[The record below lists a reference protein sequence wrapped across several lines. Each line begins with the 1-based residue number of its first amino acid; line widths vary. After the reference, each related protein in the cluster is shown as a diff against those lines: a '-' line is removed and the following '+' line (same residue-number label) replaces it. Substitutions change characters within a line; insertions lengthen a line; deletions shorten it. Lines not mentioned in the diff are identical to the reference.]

1 MFDARDLVVGYGTAR
16 PPALTGVSICVPAG
30 SLYAV
35 LGPNGSGKSTL
46 IRALL
51 GSLPLTT
58 GLVSVDGIPVGSWS
72 RRALA
77 RSVGVVTQAESL
89 TFPISVRDLVAM
101 GRYPHLGPF
110 EAERAV
116 DREAIQQAL
125 TLCDALHLTD
135 RDASSLSGGEIQRV
149 RIARALAQQPRA
161 LVLDEPT
168 ASLDI
173 RHEMGILGLL
183 RDSADAGLA
192 IILVTHQLELASQFA
207 DRLLLLN
214 EGSVA
219 AEGSA
224 TDVLNESTLREV
236 YGWPIAVRKDP
247 VTQRVSITP
256 ALARKP
262 NVMSPEESSTT
273 GNK

>member
-51 GSLPLTT
+51 GSLPLAT
-58 GLVSVDGIPVGSWS
+58 GSVSVDGIPVGSWS

-236 YGWPIAVRKDP
+236 YGWPITVCKDP
-247 VTQRVSITP
+247 VTQRVSIIP

-262 NVMSPEESSTT
+262 NVVSPEGSSTT
-273 GNK
+273 GNE

>member
-1 MFDARDLVVGYGTAR
+1 MFDARDLVVGYGTTR

-51 GSLPLTT
+51 GSLPLAT
-58 GLVSVDGIPVGSWS
+58 GSVSVDGIPVGSWS

-273 GNK
+273 GNE

>member
-1 MFDARDLVVGYGTAR
+1 MFDARDLVVGYGAAH
-16 PPALTGVSICVPAG
+16 PPALTGVSIRVPAG
-30 SLYAV
+30 SLCAV

-46 IRALL
+46 MRALL
-51 GSLPLTT
+51 GSLPLAT
-58 GLVSVDGIPVGSWS
+58 GSVSVDGIPVGSWS

-149 RIARALAQQPRA
+149 RIARALAQRPRA

-192 IILVTHQLELASQFA
+192 VILVTHQLELASQFA

-236 YGWPIAVRKDP
+236 YDWPIAVRKDP
-247 VTQRVSITP
+247 ITQRISITP
-256 ALARKP
+256 ASARKP
-262 NVMSPEESSTT
+262 NVVWPEGSWTA
-273 GNK
+273 GNE